1 VTFKKRRLGLLKK
14 AMQLSVLTDAKIV
27 LKIYNPEDKSLIE
40 YFSHSYNDFE
50 NLNS

>member
-1 VTFKKRRLGLLKK
+1 MSFKKRRLGLLKK
-14 AMQLSVLTDAKIV
+14 AMQLSVFTDAKIE
-27 LKIYNPEDKSLIE
+27 LEIYNPEDKSFIE